1 MANEQCCAN
10 APTLSSTCGAGH
22 VEEFG
27 GLKTYIS
34 GRSDSKLAI
43 LLVSDVFG
51 YEAPNLRMLAD
62 KCAAAGYLVVVPD
75 FLHGDPFDKSNPN
88 RTFQAWS
95 DAHPIDKVTETAIS
109 VVEALKAKG
118 VSTIGSAGFCWG
130 AKVVVKLGHHPYI
143 NAAVLLHPSFVTL
156 DEILAVK
163 VPISI
168 LGAENDQI
176 SPPELL
182 KQFGKAL
189 EAKKEVDCFL
199 KIFPGVSHGWT
210 VKYPSDDEEAVKRA
224 AEAHQ
229 DMLDW
234 SAAWFK
240 STVVMKLI
248 IPAICCI
255 MCCPQCCENPPVL
268 SSSRGIGH
276 EEEIGGLKCCVI
288 GSPDSKPAVVL
299 ASDIFGPYYPTHI
312 LISQLRDAN
321 YPILKVMM
329 LRVRKLADKVAAF
342 GFYVVVPDFF
352 YGDPYIENL
361 ERPLLVYMIDHL
373 PVVNVGKL
381 EMKQYWSSAVEVP
394 ISILGAEI
402 DPISPPQLLKK
413 FAEVLKAKPEVDGF
427 VKIFPGARH
436 GWTVWYKDEDAVAV
450 KLADEAHKDM
460 VDWFVKYVQ

>member
-34 GRSDSKLAI
+34 GPSDSKLAI

-51 YEAPNLRMLAD
+51 YEAPNLR
-62 KCAAAGYLVVVPD
+62 
-75 FLHGDPFDKSNPN
+75 
-88 RTFQAWS
+88 TFQAWS
-95 DAHPIDKVTETAIS
+95 DAHPIDKATETAIS

-118 VSTIGSAGFCWG
+118 VSKIGCAGFCWG
-130 AKVVVKLGHHPYI
+130 AKVVVKLGQHPYI

-156 DEILAVK
+156 DEILGVK

-210 VKYPSDDEEAVKRA
+210 VKYPSDDEEAVKSA

-234 SAAWFK
+234 FAKF
-240 STVVMKLI
+240 
-248 IPAICCI
+248 IC
-255 MCCPQCCENPPVL
+255 
-268 SSSRGIGH
+268 
-276 EEEIGGLKCCVI
+276 
-288 GSPDSKPAVVL
+288 
-299 ASDIFGPYYPTHI
+299 
-312 LISQLRDAN
+312 
-321 YPILKVMM
+321 
-329 LRVRKLADKVAAF
+329 
-342 GFYVVVPDFF
+342 
-352 YGDPYIENL
+352 
-361 ERPLLVYMIDHL
+361 
-373 PVVNVGKL
+373 
-381 EMKQYWSSAVEVP
+381 
-394 ISILGAEI
+394 
-402 DPISPPQLLKK
+402 
-413 FAEVLKAKPEVDGF
+413 
-427 VKIFPGARH
+427 
-436 GWTVWYKDEDAVAV
+436 
-450 KLADEAHKDM
+450 
-460 VDWFVKYVQ
+460 

>member
-34 GRSDSKLAI
+34 GPSDSKLAI

-51 YEAPNLRMLAD
+51 YEAPNLRKLAD

-95 DAHPIDKVTETAIS
+95 DAHPIDKATETAIS

-118 VSTIGSAGFCWG
+118 VSKIGCAGFCWG
-130 AKVVVKLGHHPYI
+130 AKVVVKLGQHPYI
-143 NAAVLLHPSFVTL
+143 NAAVVLHPSFVTL

-234 SAAWFK
+234 FAKF
-240 STVVMKLI
+240 
-248 IPAICCI
+248 IC
-255 MCCPQCCENPPVL
+255 
-268 SSSRGIGH
+268 
-276 EEEIGGLKCCVI
+276 
-288 GSPDSKPAVVL
+288 
-299 ASDIFGPYYPTHI
+299 
-312 LISQLRDAN
+312 
-321 YPILKVMM
+321 
-329 LRVRKLADKVAAF
+329 
-342 GFYVVVPDFF
+342 
-352 YGDPYIENL
+352 
-361 ERPLLVYMIDHL
+361 
-373 PVVNVGKL
+373 
-381 EMKQYWSSAVEVP
+381 
-394 ISILGAEI
+394 
-402 DPISPPQLLKK
+402 
-413 FAEVLKAKPEVDGF
+413 
-427 VKIFPGARH
+427 
-436 GWTVWYKDEDAVAV
+436 
-450 KLADEAHKDM
+450 
-460 VDWFVKYVQ
+460 